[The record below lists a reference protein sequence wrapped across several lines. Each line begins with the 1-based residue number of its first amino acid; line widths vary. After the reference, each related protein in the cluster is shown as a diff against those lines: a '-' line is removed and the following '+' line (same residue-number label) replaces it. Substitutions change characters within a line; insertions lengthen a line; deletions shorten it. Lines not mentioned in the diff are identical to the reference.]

1 MNNVELSVLSPC
13 YNEEENLPRLYD
25 ELTRM
30 LVGMGITYEI
40 ILVENGSQDNSM
52 TILENLAREDPHVK
66 IVQLSRNFT
75 YQGGIS
81 AGMAYASGNFLISI
95 DADLQDPV
103 DLIPEMYEKAM
114 EGDYDIV
121 YGIRK
126 SRQEGLLQKAAY
138 KTFYRMMKMITP
150 FDVPLDAGDFAL
162 INRQVLDAILGL
174 PEKNRFLRGLRA
186 WVGFKSTGIPYDRL
200 ARAHGKSK
208 FSIADQFGIA
218 FQGLFSFSFLPLR
231 MLFHTGVFIC
241 LMIVPLVA
249 MYIVWR
255 ALAPNAWPAG
265 TATIIIL
272 LLVQIGLTM
281 AGVGLI
287 GEYLAIIF
295 EETKRRPSF
304 ITKKLVNLDKSAEMN
319 DGVGR

>member
-103 DLIPEMYEKAM
+103 DLIPEMYEKAKTR
-114 EGDYDIV
+114 EKRNRDK
-121 YGIRK
+121 RK
-126 SRQEGLLQKAAY
+126 RNQLKE
-138 KTFYRMMKMITP
+138 
-150 FDVPLDAGDFAL
+150 
-162 INRQVLDAILGL
+162 
-174 PEKNRFLRGLRA
+174 
-186 WVGFKSTGIPYDRL
+186 
-200 ARAHGKSK
+200 
-208 FSIADQFGIA
+208 
-218 FQGLFSFSFLPLR
+218 
-231 MLFHTGVFIC
+231 
-241 LMIVPLVA
+241 
-249 MYIVWR
+249 
-255 ALAPNAWPAG
+255 
-265 TATIIIL
+265 
-272 LLVQIGLTM
+272 
-281 AGVGLI
+281 
-287 GEYLAIIF
+287 
-295 EETKRRPSF
+295 
-304 ITKKLVNLDKSAEMN
+304 
-319 DGVGR
+319 